1 MKKNSTK
8 GGTVRVY
15 IAGKITGNKNY
26 MKQFSDAEEL
36 LTVFG
41 CDVFN
46 PAAHHVPGYNWAQY
60 MRRDIAE
67 LVKCEK
73 AFFMS
78 NWVFSRGAWLEMI
91 ICKVLGID
99 TCVFKV

>member
-1 MKKNSTK
+1 M
-8 GGTVRVY
+8 RVY

-26 MKQFSDAEEL
+26 MKQFKDAEEL

-41 CDVFN
+41 YDVFN
-46 PAAHHVPGYNWAQY
+46 PAAHHVPGYSWAQY

-67 LVKCEK
+67 LVKCDK
-73 AFFMS
+73 VFFMR
-78 NWVFSRGAWLEMI
+78 NWVFSMGAWVEMLL
-91 ICKVLGID
+91 CKFLGID